1 MDVKRPLNNIP
12 LHVKWWTVQ
21 YCTAVTGERPPVLNS
36 TDLSIFINNHKL
48 NSTLFHTIISNRC
61 TQVMFTDNNYK
72 ITDMEIINYNHTLF
86 KEKKK
91 KKKFHFHTSQCFE
104 ILSLLPISLWFSWL
118 PLSENIPILIQTLS
132 FPA

>member
-91 KKKFHFHTSQCFE
+91 KVS
-104 ILSLLPISLWFSWL
+104 FSHQ
-118 PLSENIPILIQTLS
+118 PMFCNS
-132 FPA
+132 FPASYFPMVLMTPSFRKHPYFNSDT